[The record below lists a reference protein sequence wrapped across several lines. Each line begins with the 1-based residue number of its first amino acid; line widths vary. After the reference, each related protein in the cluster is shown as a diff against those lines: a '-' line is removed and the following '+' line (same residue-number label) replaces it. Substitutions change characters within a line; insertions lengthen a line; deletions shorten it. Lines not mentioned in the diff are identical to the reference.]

1 MLFSAARRRGC
12 IRRSRR
18 WTVSWSVVE
27 LDAVLARKGERDL
40 AASTKTRQV
49 RTRTRPQSLAA
60 GPLRDV
66 GLEDLDYCPPSLY
79 ASGDSRENADR
90 GHDAETREGEPECRR
105 SGGTRSMTGGCHEQ
119 EPERDACDRARGR
132 RDEESRRQPSA
143 QLLRRRTEST

>member
-12 IRRSRR
+12 IRRSRG

-60 GPLRDV
+60 GPYV
-66 GLEDLDYCPPSLY
+66 MS
-79 ASGDSRENADR
+79 DSRTSITARRASMRAGIAERTPIAATTQRHVKASQSAD
-90 GHDAETREGEPECRR
+90 GVVA
-105 SGGTRSMTGGCHEQ
+105 
-119 EPERDACDRARGR
+119 RD
-132 RDEESRRQPSA
+132 P
-143 QLLRRRTEST
+143 